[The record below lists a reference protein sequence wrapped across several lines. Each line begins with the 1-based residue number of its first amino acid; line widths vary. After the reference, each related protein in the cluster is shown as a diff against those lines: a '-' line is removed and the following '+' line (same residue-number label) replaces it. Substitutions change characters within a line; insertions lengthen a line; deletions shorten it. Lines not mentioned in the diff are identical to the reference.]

1 MRKMN
6 GAGGQS
12 VTHPKR
18 KVEAQKGRGGTQ
30 DKGPESAPPLYFT
43 LARLPKAKDR
53 FFLLILKKE
62 GDLE

>member
-1 MRKMN
+1 MT
-6 GAGGQS
+6 Q
-12 VTHPKR
+12 PKR

-43 LARLPKAKDR
+43 LARLPKAKDL